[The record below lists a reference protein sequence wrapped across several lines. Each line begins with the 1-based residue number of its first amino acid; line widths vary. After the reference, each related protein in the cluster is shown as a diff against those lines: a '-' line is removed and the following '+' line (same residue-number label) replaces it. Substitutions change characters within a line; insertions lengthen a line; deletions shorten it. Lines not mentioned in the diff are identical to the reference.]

1 MSTAETTPAK
11 GSVGRNG
18 PLTPTSFASLAVGV
32 DNVRH
37 DVCFSPRWEEAA
49 RQYIAEQLL
58 HSAQPHLGSLFPVD
72 SRRRSAAFAEFK
84 ARLEAMLREALQ
96 RAKEEKQIEIE
107 LLARLGVVKWLLAEL
122 QQGFTQLAVACK
134 ERAGKQSGLLAG
146 GREQA
151 YVAQSRVTDFLS
163 NKRHILNAV
172 GERLFQLLEELEEHS
187 LRPAR
192 VALLGSPMQE
202 VYHPV
207 RNRLV
212 FLENPNDAAVLLEH
226 YVMLGH
232 FVDDPDD
239 EDRVW
244 EVVAGLL
251 REQGLVGSGGAEIT
265 RVEEERARVAAEL
278 QEVNRRLRE
287 TERALEKAPLEDTKE
302 EGSKKWFA
310 AWRRSRKEPRD
321 PASLQGAARELEAQR
336 DKLVRSMDELE
347 RKVAY
352 LRQEEEQRFAELLGD
367 SGAAARLLGGLT
379 SSGIT
384 EPPSAAQRALL
395 RQLYARLEEAGMM
408 RYIFAGY
415 HLRGMY
421 REFCPPLNPQQLK
434 HAVVSRRG
442 WEQFENLLDHFPAQN
457 FPVEKLEEAGRRLRR
472 LGRSDGEAL
481 LTRFA
486 HDLLRLKRDRL
497 NRLLLVTLLEKIH
510 LVADEKTRRVSQL
523 NRTLYEF
530 LLPEERPAGEE
541 AVLTHVVVKA
551 DVRDSTGITDRLLQ
565 RGLNPATHFSF
576 HFYEPVR
583 KLMARYSAS
592 KIFIEGD
599 ALILGIY
606 ETESNR
612 ASHRPVAKACLLA
625 KEIVQVCAVYNERA
639 RANDLP
645 VLELGL
651 GIAFHPVPPHYWDD
665 GESRIL
671 ISAALNKSD
680 RLAGCTK
687 MARKLLSENT
697 TPFHVFLLQSYP
709 MGGGTEEDEDLLMRY
724 NVMGVALNEE
734 GFRKLRTEIS
744 LTPVRMSGDLL
755 GQKESIT
762 VHCGTVPLGES
773 FEKLMVREARVP
785 HILLPGGH
793 IQEWTSHPYY
803 EVCVSP
809 EIYEKFPATG

>member
-1 MSTAETTPAK
+1 MSTAETAPIK
-11 GSVGRNG
+11 SGGGRNG
-18 PLTPTSFASLAVGV
+18 LLTPASFSPLALGV

-37 DVCFSPRWEEAA
+37 DVCFSARWEEAA
-49 RQYIAEQLL
+49 RQYLAEQIL
-58 HSAQPHLGSLFPVD
+58 HSSQPYLGNLFPPD
-72 SRRRSAAFAEFK
+72 TRRRSAAFSEFRS
-84 ARLEAMLREALQ
+84 RLEVMLREALQ
-96 RAKEEKQIEIE
+96 RAKEENHFEIE
-107 LLARLGVVKWLLAEL
+107 LLARLGVIKWLLAEL
-122 QQGFTQLAVACK
+122 QQEFSQLTVACK
-134 ERAGKQSGLLAG
+134 ERVGKQSGGLTT
-146 GREQA
+146 GREQSFA
-151 YVAQSRVTDFLS
+151 AQSRVTDFLS

-172 GERLFQLLEELEEHS
+172 GERLYQLFEELEEHS

-192 VALLGSPMQE
+192 MALLGSPMQE
-202 VYHPV
+202 AYQPV
-207 RNRLV
+207 RNRLI
-212 FLENPNDAAVLLEH
+212 FLENPNDAATLLDN

-232 FVDDPDD
+232 FVDDPDGENRAWD
-239 EDRVW
+239 L
-244 EVVAGLL
+244 VAALL
-251 REQGLVGSGGAEIT
+251 REQGLVGSGGEEIG
-265 RVEEERARVAAEL
+265 RLEQERSGMAAEL
-278 QEVNRRLRE
+278 HEVSRRLRD
-287 TERALEKAPLEDTKE
+287 TERALEGPPPADAGQAEP
-302 EGSKKWFA
+302 EGWLA
-310 AWRRSRKEPRD
+310 AWKRSRKEPHD
-321 PASLQGAARELEAQR
+321 PAALKATLRDLSAKRE
-336 DKLVRSMDELE
+336 KLAHNVDELE
-347 RKVAY
+347 RKIGY
-352 LRQEEEQRFAELLGD
+352 LRQEEEQRFAELLAN
-367 SGAAARLLGGLT
+367 SGTAARIFGGLSAT
-379 SSGIT
+379 GAP
-384 EPPSAAQRALL
+384 EPPTAAQRALL
-395 RQLYARLEEAGMM
+395 QQLYARLEQAGML
-408 RYIFAGY
+408 RHVLASY
-415 HLRGMY
+415 HLRGVY

-434 HAVVSRRG
+434 HALVTRRG
-442 WEQFENLLDHFPAQN
+442 WDQFEALLDHFPTQN
-457 FPVEKLEEAGRRLRR
+457 FPLDKLQEVSRRLRR
-472 LGRSDGEAL
+472 LGRGDAEAL

-486 HDLLRLKRDRL
+486 HDFLRLKRDRL
-497 NRLLLVTLLEKIH
+497 NRQLLVTLLEKIH

-541 AVLTHVVVKA
+541 AVLAHVVVKA

-625 KEIVQVCAVYNERA
+625 KDIVQVCAVYNERA

-651 GIAFHPVPPHYWDD
+651 GIAYHPAPPHYWDD

-680 RLAGCTK
+680 RLAGCTRL
-687 MARKLLSENT
+687 ARRLLSENSE
-697 TPFHVFLLQSYP
+697 PFHVFMLQNSAAS
-709 MGGGTEEDEDLLMRY
+709 GGPEEDEDLLMRY

-734 GFRKLRTEIS
+734 GFHKLRTEIS

-762 VHCGTVPLGES
+762 VHCGTVPLGEG

-785 HILLPGGH
+785 RILLPGAH
-793 IQEWTSHPYY
+793 IQEWTSLTYF
-803 EVCVSP
+803 EVCVTP
-809 EIYEKFPATG
+809 EIYEKFPASG